1 MKIYLKHPTK
11 SELHY
16 RKEWLADPET
26 MAYNKG
32 YELDLKGYN
41 KKTGTIFRTDEEMAL
56 WYENWT
62 DNSEKY
68 YAYIFVENID
78 CPIGEIYY
86 YLDNDIYKMG
96 ILIQSKYRGLGFFK
110 QSMNALF
117 AEAKKH
123 NIKELYDEFEEERVS
138 TYQAFLAVGFE
149 KVEDSFITKDNKQVK
164 VVKVK
169 KVLN

>member
-1 MKIYLKHPTK
+1 
-11 SELHY
+11 
-16 RKEWLADPET
+16 
-26 MAYNKG
+26 
-32 YELDLKGYN
+32 
-41 KKTGTIFRTDEEMAL
+41 
-56 WYENWT
+56 
-62 DNSEKY
+62 
-68 YAYIFVENID
+68 
-78 CPIGEIYY
+78 
-86 YLDNDIYKMG
+86 MG

-149 KVEDSFITKDNKQVK
+149 KVENSFITKDNKKVK